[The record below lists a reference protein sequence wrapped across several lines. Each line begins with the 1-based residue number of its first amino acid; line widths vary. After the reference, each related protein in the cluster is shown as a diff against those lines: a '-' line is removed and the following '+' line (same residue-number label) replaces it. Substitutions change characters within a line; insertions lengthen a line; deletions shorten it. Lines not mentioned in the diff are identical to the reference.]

1 MRGTKPKPKQKPKVS
16 ARQRVYDHLQQR
28 IVSGKITRGTVLSE
42 LQISQELRVS
52 RTPVREAIGQLVAEG
67 IVEQSPN
74 RSSIVVDLS
83 RTDIVDLYEVREAL
97 ETFAVRKA
105 AERGMPAS
113 SIEHLKKTLQ
123 QLEEIHQRLADSGM
137 HCLDDQG
144 QSAFMVLDLR
154 LHALLVLS
162 TQNARMQKIVNDT
175 RILVR
180 IFSLRRQ
187 GHDLTALKTIHQQHC
202 DIVDAVIAQDA
213 NRAAG
218 LLAAHIRHSLQERL
232 EEYDAYTRERLMQ
245 KHNAAFDLAVD
256 PSASVLAGM

>member
-1 MRGTKPKPKQKPKVS
+1 MPATKLKPKQKPKVS
-16 ARQRVYDHLQQR
+16 ARQRVYAHLQQG
-28 IVSGKITRGTVLSE
+28 IISGKIARGTVLSE
-42 LQISQELRVS
+42 LQISQDLRVS

-105 AERGMPAS
+105 AERGMPAPS
-113 SIEHLKKTLQ
+113 VEHLKKILQ
-123 QLEEIHQRLADSGM
+123 QLEEIHHTLATSGKQR
-137 HCLDDQG
+137 LDDQE
-144 QSAFMVLDLR
+144 QAAFMMLDLR

-180 IFSLRRQ
+180 IFSIRRQ
-187 GHDLTALKTIHQQHC
+187 GHDLKALEIIHKQHC
-202 DIVDAVIAQDA
+202 EIVDAVLAQDA
-213 NRAAG
+213 DRAAG

-245 KHNAAFDLAVD
+245 KHSAAFDLGID
-256 PSASVLAGM
+256 PATVARTGM